1 MPIPSPELTEKKTV
15 IRPIFDQITHVYVR
29 GFRVINTWKRGS
41 KEYSLM
47 KARLSMT
54 SLMRDEDIEALI
66 AHCSTCQEFT
76 SGVKALAMTG
86 YLIPLVVLR
95 YCFDGN

>member
-1 MPIPSPELTEKKTV
+1 
-15 IRPIFDQITHVYVR
+15 
-29 GFRVINTWKRGS
+29 
-41 KEYSLM
+41 M

-66 AHCSTCQEFT
+66 AHCSTRQEFT

-86 YLIPLVVLR
+86 YLIPLVVLQ
-95 YCFDGN
+95 YCFGNG